1 MAYSSKYYDPQKA
14 HEYYEKHKQLKGRS
28 ERKSTA
34 KLNDN
39 AKAIA
44 EQIKETINA
53 KKKEYMD
60 AVNQHLKD
68 KIKAIRERMKG
79 LSAEEK
85 EKLKQEIT
93 TLKEQ
98 YKAVKEQAKAMFEEE
113 YLKEL
118 DNLKSDSSMLK
129 QKKSKKKSSKKKSSK
144 K

>member
-1 MAYSSKYYDPQKA
+1 MAYASKYYDPVKA
-14 HEYYEKHKQLKGRS
+14 HEYYEKHKQLKGQS

-34 KLNDN
+34 KLSDE

-44 EQIKETINA
+44 QQIKETINE

-60 AVNQHLKD
+60 AVNGHLKD

-79 LSAEEK
+79 MSKEEK
-85 EKLKQEIT
+85 ERLKEEIS

-118 DNLKSDSSMLK
+118 DNLKADPSMLK
-129 QKKSKKKSSKKKSSK
+129 PKKGKKSSKKKSK
-144 K
+144 KK